1 MNPAI
6 FLDRD
11 GVIIENRADYVRSWR
26 DVEIYPY
33 TMRVLARL
41 AKTPNK
47 IILVTNQSAV
57 GRGLVPLETVRQI
70 NQRLVKLIEHAGG
83 RIDGVYVCP
92 HAPEAACDCRK
103 PEPGML
109 LQAAADHQIDM
120 GASLMV
126 GDAITDLEAAQAAGI
141 PRLIL
146 VRSGRGRAQEQ
157 LLESKVFANLQ
168 IFDDLEGAMLSV
180 GDDADLQGCLG
191 F

>member
-180 GDDADLQGCLG
+180 GDDADLQG
-191 F
+191 